1 MDQNSTY
8 HENVIGGGT
17 GNGSVERANVD
28 VILQAWERTAYSHK
42 RSFKGV
48 TLEPEYRPTTFI
60 EDVVGDKRDS
70 HQNNR
75 A

>member
-1 MDQNSTY
+1 MDQNSTH
-8 HENVIGGGT
+8 HENVIIKGT

-28 VILQAWERTAYSHK
+28 VILHVWERTAYSQG

-48 TLEPEYRPTTFI
+48 TLEPEYRPTTFV